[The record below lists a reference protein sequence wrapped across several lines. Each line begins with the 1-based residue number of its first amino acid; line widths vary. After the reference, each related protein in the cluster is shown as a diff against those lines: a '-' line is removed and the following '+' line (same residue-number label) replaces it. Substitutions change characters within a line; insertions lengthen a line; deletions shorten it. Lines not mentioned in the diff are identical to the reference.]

1 MSAVGRVWRSYSNA
15 EKRDIGIYIV
25 GIMFYKLG
33 LEFFNGSI
41 TTLATDRFNAAS
53 AFTKIGAAQG
63 LNQAA
68 QCVGAILIAPLV
80 KRWPTRTVLSA
91 AIIMF
96 SLMTAILLIV
106 DAGTG
111 GKFKD
116 LETNEKRY
124 GTWNPNLLFLI
135 WTVSGICY
143 GMVELIRR
151 VIPADIVGGHVDKLR
166 RMDATVHIFYE
177 VAGTSGAFASSS
189 AISRWGNN
197 KSFFLTPVD
206 FRTVFFGFAGAT
218 WLFISTLSF
227 AREAAVN
234 EEMEAAGLAGVDR
247 SKRPSTNYLVMVW
260 RGFRSFGESVWVGAR
275 LIFTNRCFIWLIP
288 SYAIALYLHRFLEN
302 TLAPAF
308 ARRVLNVSA
317 WSQIIV
323 GGSNFGELLG
333 ALAVLLLSDYVPTP
347 LPWLRFDAVALNIV
361 WVLPTF
367 ARIAT
372 PDVSWAWKVA
382 GCFIPISM
390 GWAAGDVSLA
400 AYIQSVLS
408 DSAFHH
414 ERVSALGAVMV
425 CDSFKILPK
434 LWNVTHLTSLKAFL
448 YTTYIVLNA
457 FLSVVLGHVIDN
469 DLKANDNIIQ
479 SLKTVGGVHFT
490 VACAVVLASTFVPK
504 GAFSFNPKALGR
516 ITTGGT
522 PVHSDSEMDMWLAGP
537 FQSFFRPER
546 RIHGKQPPLIP
557 PNIVRNQKYNIFAFF
572 PVVFYEQFKFFFNL
586 YFLVALSQFVP
597 ALKIGFIVTYV
608 HRTLGVRVVRDD
620 RKGGLRRL
628 QTAPARQG
636 DSSGTCFIRTDQ
648 LDGETDWK
656 LRVAVPPETQKM
668 DEKNLPAIDAEIYA
682 DPPIKD
688 IHTFLGTFTLNKPPA
703 AQGDQGLPLQEL
715 PPSVSPL
722 TAENILWSN
731 TVLAAGSAVG
741 FVIYTGSETRAVM
754 NTSHPETKVGL
765 LELEINK
772 LAKILCAV
780 TLVMSVV
787 LVALNGFRGLW
798 YVYVFRFL
806 ILFSSIIPISLR
818 VNLDM
823 GKTVYAN
830 QIMNDPEIPNTIV
843 RTSTLPEELGRIT
856 YLLSDKTGTLTQNE
870 MEMRKL
876 HMGTM
881 SYGADA
887 MDEVTHQLAVA
898 FGAEQGSGHHKQ
910 PSMST
915 GAQLAT
921 RGRRDMSSRVRDVVL
936 SLALCHNVT
945 PVTNDDGTVTYQASS
960 PDEVAI
966 VTWTASV
973 GLTLVFR
980 DRTKME
986 LQTPTGARV
995 TYDILDIFPFTS
1007 ESKRMGIVVRET
1019 QTGEITF
1026 LQKGADVVMAKIVQ
1040 RNDWLEEETSN
1051 MAREGLRTLVMARK
1065 RLSSQLYKEFA
1076 SQHHAASVK
1085 LEGRNEAMAAVV
1097 TEFLEH
1103 DLELLGLTGVE
1114 DKLQDDVK
1122 STLELLRNAGIKIW
1136 MLTGDKVETARCIAI
1151 STKLVARNQY
1161 IHEMSKLKTADQ
1173 IRDQLDFL
1181 QNKLDCCLVID
1192 GESLQ
1197 LCLNLFQNEFIEITT
1212 KLSAVVA
1219 CRCSPTQK
1227 ADVARLI
1234 RKATKKRVCCI
1245 GDGGNDVSMIQ
1256 AADVGVG
1263 IVGKEGKQASL
1274 AADFSVTQ
1282 FSYLTKLLLWHGR
1295 NSYRRSAKL
1304 AQFVIHR
1311 GLIISI
1317 MQAVFSA
1324 IFYFAPIA
1332 LYQGWL
1338 LVGYATVYT
1347 MAPVFSLVL
1356 DRDVNE
1362 DLALLYPELYKELT
1376 KGRSLSFKTF
1386 FQWCMISLYQGAAI
1400 MIMSLVLFEN
1410 EFLHIVSISFTALIL
1425 NELIMVALEITTWHV
1440 YMVISEVVTLFFYV
1454 ISIAFLPE
1462 YFDLSFVVSV
1472 GFAWKT
1478 AVIVAISTIPLYIIK
1493 LIRRKVAP
1501 AASSKLL

>member
-1 MSAVGRVWRSYSNA
+1 MSDIPLRKLKRNRGDYTPLDDAEARITLQSPDMHRS
-15 EKRDIGIYIV
+15 
-25 GIMFYKLG
+25 
-33 LEFFNGSI
+33 
-41 TTLATDRFNAAS
+41 TTI
-53 AFTKIGAAQG
+53 IGAASRSGRNFGRSRLQ
-63 LNQAA
+63 Q
-68 QCVGAILIAPLV
+68 
-80 KRWPTRTVLSA
+80 RY
-91 AIIMF
+91 
-96 SLMTAILLIV
+96 V
-106 DAGTG
+106 D
-111 GKFKD
+111 D
-116 LETNEKRY
+116 
-124 GTWNPNLLFLI
+124 P
-135 WTVSGICY
+135 
-143 GMVELIRR
+143 
-151 VIPADIVGGHVDKLR
+151 
-166 RMDATVHIFYE
+166 
-177 VAGTSGAFASSS
+177 
-189 AISRWGNN
+189 
-197 KSFFLTPVD
+197 
-206 FRTVFFGFAGAT
+206 
-218 WLFISTLSF
+218 
-227 AREAAVN
+227 
-234 EEMEAAGLAGVDR
+234 EERAGLLDDAYEDDDDSDAQPR
-247 SKRPSTNYLVMVW
+247 S
-260 RGFRSFGESVWVGAR
+260 
-275 LIFTNRCFIWLIP
+275 NRTP
-288 SYAIALYLHRFLEN
+288 
-302 TLAPAF
+302 
-308 ARRVLNVSA
+308 
-317 WSQIIV
+317 
-323 GGSNFGELLG
+323 
-333 ALAVLLLSDYVPTP
+333 PTP
-347 LPWLRFDAVALNIV
+347 RSPAPPLKSVGPGPKDKSR
-361 WVLPTF
+361 T
-367 ARIAT
+367 
-372 PDVSWAWKVA
+372 
-382 GCFIPISM
+382 IP
-390 GWAAGDVSLA
+390 
-400 AYIQSVLS
+400 
-408 DSAFHH
+408 
-414 ERVSALGAVMV
+414 
-425 CDSFKILPK
+425 
-434 LWNVTHLTSLKAFL
+434 
-448 YTTYIVLNA
+448 
-457 FLSVVLGHVIDN
+457 
-469 DLKANDNIIQ
+469 
-479 SLKTVGGVHFT
+479 
-490 VACAVVLASTFVPK
+490 
-504 GAFSFNPKALGR
+504 FNPPEKL
-516 ITTGGT
+516 
-522 PVHSDSEMDMWLAGP
+522 
-537 FQSFFRPER
+537 QSKFPA
-546 RIHGKQPPLIP
+546 
-557 PNIVRNQKYNIFAFF
+557 NIVRNQKYNVFTFL
-572 PVVFYEQFKFFFNL
+572 PVVLYEQFKFFFNL
-586 YFLVALSQFVP
+586 YFLLVALSQFVP
-597 ALKIGFIVTYV
+597 ALRIGFLVTYIAPLAFV
-608 HRTLGVRVVRDD
+608 LSVTIGKEAYDDYKRHLRDKEANSQRYLILERPTPTSGRNSPEEEEYLSAHANTRSVPSSSLRVGDLIHLEKNQRV
-620 RKGGLRRL
+620 
-628 QTAPARQG
+628 PA
-636 DSSGTCFIRTDQ
+636 DVVLLKTSDASGTCFIRTDQ

-656 LRVAVPPETQKM
+656 LRVAVPETQKM
-668 DEKNLPAIDAEIYA
+668 DEKDLPRLDAEVYA

-688 IHTFLGTFTLNKPPA
+688 IHTFVGTFTLNKPHPSSTVNVDA
-703 AQGDQGLPLQEL
+703 DSVPLQNMS
-715 PPSVSPL
+715 PSVAPL

-741 FVIYTGSETRAVM
+741 FVIYTGSDTRAVM

-765 LELEINK
+765 LDYEINN

-780 TLVMSVV
+780 TFALSFV

-798 YVYVFRFL
+798 YIYVFRFL

-818 VNLDM
+818 INLDM
-823 GKTVYAN
+823 GKTVYAH
-830 QIMNDPEIPNTIV
+830 QIMNDKEIPNTIV

-881 SYGADA
+881 SYGADS
-887 MDEVTHQLAVA
+887 MDEVAHQLAVA
-898 FGAEQGSGHHKQ
+898 FGAEHGSL
-910 PSMST
+910 ST

-921 RGRRDMSSRVRDVVL
+921 RGKRDMSSRVRDVVL

-945 PVTNDDGTVTYQASS
+945 PVTNEDGTVTYQASS

-966 VTWTASV
+966 VNWTASV

-986 LQTPTGARV
+986 LQDPSGARM
-995 TYDILDIFPFTS
+995 TFDILEIFPFTS
-1007 ESKRMGIVVRET
+1007 ESKRMGIVVRDVS
-1019 QTGEITF
+1019 TGEIMF

-1040 RNDWLEEETSN
+1040 RNDWLEEETAN

-1065 RLSSQLYKEFA
+1065 RLSSQLYNEFVKE
-1076 SQHHAASVK
+1076 HHAASIR

-1097 TEFLEH
+1097 EQYLEH

-1161 IHEMSKLKTADQ
+1161 IHELSKLKTPDQ

-1197 LCLNLFQNEFIEITT
+1197 LCLNLFQNEFIEIAT

-1234 RKATKKRVCCI
+1234 RKFTKKRVCCI

-1356 DRDVNE
+1356 DRDVSE

-1376 KGRSLSFKTF
+1376 KGRSLSYKTF

-1400 MIMSLVLFEN
+1400 MIMSLVLFET

-1425 NELIMVALEITTWHV
+1425 NELIMVALEITTWHL
-1440 YMVISEVVTLFFYV
+1440 YMVISEIVTLFFYV
-1454 ISIAFLPE
+1454 ASMAFLPE
-1462 YFDLSFVVSV
+1462 YFDLTFVVSV
-1472 GFAWKT
+1472 AFAWKT